1 MTRILV
7 LLGAAFALSVGL
19 AASALGQRA
28 SMTPTLK
35 GVVGP
40 GYTISLRKAGKR
52 FTSLK
57 AGTYRVTVTDRSA
70 LHNFTLERES
80 PKPKI
85 EKHVTGTVFKGTK
98 TITVRLKRGR
108 WSFYCSNHE
117 SMMHGFFR
125 VS

>member
-7 LLGAAFALSVGL
+7 LAGAAFALSVGL

-28 SMTPTLK
+28 STPTLK

-40 GYTISLRKAGKR
+40 GYTISLRKGGRR

-85 EKHVTGTVFKGTK
+85 ERHVTGTAFKGTK
-98 TITVRLKRGR
+98 TITMTLKRGR
-108 WSFYCSNHE
+108 WSFYCSVHE
-117 SMMHGFFR
+117 SLMHGFFR

>member
-7 LLGAAFALSVGL
+7 LAGAAFALSVGL

-28 SMTPTLK
+28 STPTLK

-40 GYTISLRKAGKR
+40 GFTISLRKGGRR

-80 PKPKI
+80 PKPHI
-85 EKHVTGTVFKGTK
+85 EKHVTGTAFKGTK
-98 TITVRLKRGR
+98 TITMTLKRGR
-108 WSFYCSNHE
+108 WSFYCSVHE
-117 SMMHGFFR
+117 SLMHGFFR

>member
-1 MTRILV
+1 MTRFLV
-7 LLGAAFALSVGL
+7 LAGAAFALSVGL

-28 SMTPTLK
+28 STPTLR

-40 GYTISLRKAGKR
+40 GYSISLRKGGHR
-52 FTSLK
+52 IRSLT
-57 AGTYRVTVTDRSA
+57 AGTYRVTVTDRST

-85 EKHVTGTVFKGTK
+85 EKHVTGTAFKGTK
-98 TITVRLKRGR
+98 TITIRLKRGR
-108 WSFYCSNHE
+108 WSFYCSVHE
-117 SMMHGFFR
+117 SMMHGFFK

>member
-7 LLGAAFALSVGL
+7 LAGAAFALSVGL

-28 SMTPTLK
+28 STPTLK

-40 GYTISLRKAGKR
+40 GFTISLRKGGKR

-70 LHNFTLERES
+70 IHNFTLERES

-85 EKHVTGTVFKGTK
+85 EKHVTGTAFTGTK
-98 TITVRLKRGR
+98 TITITLKRGR
-108 WSFYCSNHE
+108 WSFYCSVHE

>member
-1 MTRILV
+1 MTRFLV
-7 LLGAAFALSVGL
+7 LAGAAFALSVGL

-28 SMTPTLK
+28 STPTLK

-40 GYTISLRKAGKR
+40 GYTISLRKGGRR

-70 LHNFTLERES
+70 IHNFTLERES
-80 PKPKI
+80 PKPNI
-85 EKHVTGTVFKGTK
+85 EKHVTGTAFTGTK
-98 TITVRLKRGR
+98 TIIINLKRGR
-108 WSFYCSNHE
+108 WSFYCSVHE
-117 SMMHGFFR
+117 SMMHGFFK